1 MKPIHLSLGPSF
13 SLELGNGPQHMKQQA
28 SGGITGVEVLI
39 EDLEVD
45 LFAVEFGGNL
55 AQMQRGAGEP
65 IQARDHERVAFPNI
79 FQTRL

>member
-1 MKPIHLSLGPSF
+1 
-13 SLELGNGPQHMKQQA
+13 
-28 SGGITGVEVLI
+28 VLI

-45 LFAVEFGGNL
+45 LLAVEFGGNL

-65 IQARDHERVAFPNI
+65 IQARDHERIAFPDI